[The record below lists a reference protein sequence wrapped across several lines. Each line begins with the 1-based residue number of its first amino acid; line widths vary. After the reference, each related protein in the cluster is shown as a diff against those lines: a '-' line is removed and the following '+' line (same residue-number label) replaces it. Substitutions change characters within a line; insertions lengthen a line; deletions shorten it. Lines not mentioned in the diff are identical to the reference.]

1 MVDVVKQLGHKIHE
15 LRTLRRRGRMTQN
28 DLAGRADISVSF
40 LSMIERGERAPHLE
54 TLVKISPTPSTSK
67 WPISFSKFP
76 GARQGAGVEDDP
88 AVKAVTEFVR
98 RHDLTRRDVDKLLG
112 VAGRALPEVVLTVP
126 PTSRPEAVAV
136 LRRRR
141 LAP

>member
-1 MVDVVKQLGHKIHE
+1 MEGFMVHKRRREIEMGDVVKQLGNKIHE

-40 LSMIERGERAPHLE
+40 LSMIERGERSPHLE
-54 TLVKISPTPSTSK
+54 TLVKISNALDVEVADL
-67 WPISFSKFP
+67 FKFP

-112 VAGRALPEVVLTVP
+112 VAKALFPK
-126 PTSRPEAVAV
+126 
-136 LRRRR
+136 
-141 LAP
+141 